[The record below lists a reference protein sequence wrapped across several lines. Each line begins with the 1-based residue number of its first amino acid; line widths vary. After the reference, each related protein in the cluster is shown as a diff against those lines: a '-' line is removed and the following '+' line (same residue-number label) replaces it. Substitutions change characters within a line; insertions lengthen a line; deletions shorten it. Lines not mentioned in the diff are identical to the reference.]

1 MKYLTTTEIGKQWN
15 LSARRVGILCA
26 EGRIPNIQKAGNTW
40 LIPENSVKPADAR
53 IKSGRYIKEKLEV
66 STNGDSN

>member
-26 EGRIPNIQKAGNTW
+26 EGRIPHIQKAGNTW

-66 STNGDSN
+66 SANGDSN